1 MAQKQAK
8 RDGKPISVDTKAGS
22 LSYNRLEMQISQTL
36 HMAIELYS
44 DLNYLLVLDHY
55 DDITLF
61 DDDVSPETVSYYQ
74 MKTSEDSISIDTAIS
89 ESWVAKLYE
98 KLSNPEWVVKELGL
112 ITNCPLKV
120 SVKFQGDDGKPHSE
134 EKKYTAERTPFLS
147 FNPIMV
153 NKLKVDIARRKG
165 IPVND
170 VDLSKFVHMRTTLS
184 IPKHR
189 EIVEQKM
196 SDFLQGQY
204 PRITVESAK
213 TVFGAMMDLL
223 SRCQSYEAL
232 DKNAA
237 FAEVRQKKGVSKSDF
252 SRIIEESMYIDVPPF
267 QEIDV
272 WMCYSKEEQMKAA
285 LEYTRVLSDVQGKS
299 ESFTVLYRQVRNAC
313 QENLRGNRE
322 SVKNYCERVY
332 RVLPNKNPIYNK
344 AYVSILVA
352 SMLINEW
359 RRSV

>member
-1 MAQKQAK
+1 MARKQTDK
-8 RDGKPISVDTKAGS
+8 DRKTVSVDTKAGS
-22 LSYNRLEMQISQTL
+22 LAYNRFEMQVSQTL
-36 HMAIELYS
+36 HMAIELFS

-89 ESWVAKLYE
+89 EAWVSKLYE
-98 KLSNPEWVVKELGL
+98 QLSNPEWVVKELGL

-120 SVKFQGDDGKPHSE
+120 SVKIKDNDGKQHSE
-134 EKKYTAERTPFLS
+134 EKKYTAERTPFLL

-153 NKLKVDIARRKG
+153 NKLKADIAKRKG
-165 IPVND
+165 ITVD
-170 VDLSKFVHMRTTLS
+170 KVDLSKFVHMRTTLS

-189 EIVEQKM
+189 EIVEQEM
-196 SDFLQGQY
+196 SNFLQGQY

-223 SRCQSYEAL
+223 SRRQSYETL
-232 DKNAA
+232 NKNAS
-237 FAEVRQKKGVSKSDF
+237 FAEIRQKKGVSKSDF
-252 SRIIEESMYIDVPPF
+252 SRIIEESMYISVPPF
-267 QEIDV
+267 QEIDG
-272 WMCYSKEEQMKAA
+272 WMKYSEEEKPNAA
-285 LEYTRVLSDVQGKS
+285 LEYTRVLPDVQSKS
-299 ESFTVLYRQVRNAC
+299 ESFAVLYRQVKNTC
-313 QENLRGNRE
+313 QNNPKNDEE
-322 SVKNYCERVY
+322 SVKDYCGRVY
-332 RVLPNKNPIYNK
+332 GILPSKSPIYSK
-344 AYVSILVA
+344 TYVGILIT

>member
-1 MAQKQAK
+1 MAKKQAEK
-8 RDGKPISVDTKAGS
+8 DGKSVSVDTKAGS
-22 LSYNRLEMQISQTL
+22 LAYNRFEMQVSQTL

-61 DDDVSPETVSYYQ
+61 DDDTSPETVSYYQ

-89 ESWVAKLYE
+89 EDWVAKLYE
-98 KLSNPEWVVKELGL
+98 QLGNPDWVVKELGL

-120 SVKFQGDDGKPHSE
+120 SVKTKDDDGKQHSE
-134 EKKYTAERTPFLS
+134 EKKYTAEKTPFLS

-153 NKLKVDIARRKG
+153 TKIKTDIAKRKG
-165 IPVND
+165 ISVND

-189 EIVEQKM
+189 EIVEQEM
-196 SDFLQGQY
+196 GSFLQGQY

-223 SRCQSYEAL
+223 SRRQSYESL
-232 DKNAA
+232 NKNAS

-252 SRIIEESMYIDVPPF
+252 SRIIEESIYISVPTF
-267 QEIDV
+267 QEIEG
-272 WMCYSKEEQMKAA
+272 WMGYSKAEKPNAA
-285 LEYTRVLSDVQGKS
+285 LEYTRILPDVQGKS
-299 ESFTVLYRQVRNAC
+299 ESFAALYRQVRSAC
-313 QENLRGNRE
+313 QSNPRNDTET
-322 SVKNYCERVY
+322 VKDYCDRVY
-332 RVLPNKNPIYNK
+332 GLLPGKNPIYNK
-344 AYVSILVA
+344 TYVGILVA

>member
-1 MAQKQAK
+1 MAKKQAEK
-8 RDGKPISVDTKAGS
+8 DGQPVSVDTKAGS
-22 LSYNRLEMQISQTL
+22 LAYNRFEMQVSQTL
-36 HMAIELYS
+36 HMAIELYT

-89 ESWVAKLYE
+89 EAWVAKLY
-98 KLSNPEWVVKELGL
+98 KQLSNPEWVVKELGL

-120 SVKFQGDDGKPHSE
+120 SIKVKGNDGKPHSE

-153 NKLKVDIARRKG
+153 NKLKTDIAKRKG
-165 IPVND
+165 ISVDD

-189 EIVEQKM
+189 EIVEQEM

-223 SRCQSYEAL
+223 SRRQSYEAL
-232 DKNAA
+232 DKKAS
-237 FAEVRQKKGVSKSDF
+237 FAEVRKKKGVSKSDF
-252 SRIIEESMYIDVPPF
+252 SRIIEESMFIAVPEF
-267 QEIDV
+267 QEIDA
-272 WMCYSKEEQMKAA
+272 WIGYSEGERMKAA
-285 LEYTRVLSDVQGKS
+285 LEYTRVLPDLQGKS
-299 ESFTVLYRQVRNAC
+299 ESFAALYRQVRNAC
-313 QENLRGNRE
+313 RENPRSDEE
-322 SVKNYCERVY
+322 SVKDYCERMY
-332 RVLPNKNPIYNK
+332 EILPSKNPIYNK
-344 AYVSILVA
+344 TYVGILVA

>member
-1 MAQKQAK
+1 MAKKQAEK
-8 RDGKPISVDTKAGS
+8 DGKSVSVDTKAGS
-22 LSYNRLEMQISQTL
+22 RAYNRFEMQVSQTL

-61 DDDVSPETVSYYQ
+61 DDDVFPETVSYYQ

-89 ESWVAKLYE
+89 EAWIAKLYE
-98 KLSNPEWVVKELGL
+98 QLSDPVWMVKELGL

-120 SVKFQGDDGKPHSE
+120 SVKVKGDDGEPHSE
-134 EKKYTAERTPFLS
+134 EKKYMAERTPFLS

-153 NKLKVDIARRKG
+153 DKLKADIAKRKG
-165 IPVND
+165 ISVD
-170 VDLSKFVHMRTTLS
+170 EVDLSKFVHMRTTLS

-189 EIVEQKM
+189 EIVEQKL
-196 SDFLQGQY
+196 SDFLYGQY

-232 DKNAA
+232 DKNAT

-252 SRIIEESMYIDVPPF
+252 SRIIEESMYIAVPTF

-272 WMCYSKEEQMKAA
+272 WMSYSDEERMKAA
-285 LEYTRVLSDVQGKS
+285 LEYTKVLPDVQGKS
-299 ESFTVLYRQVRNAC
+299 ESFAALYRQIRNVC
-313 QENLRGNRE
+313 LGNPRNNGE
-322 SVKNYCERVY
+322 SVKDYCDRMYEF
-332 RVLPNKNPIYNK
+332 LPNKNPIYNK
-344 AYVSILVA
+344 AYVGILVA

>member
-1 MAQKQAK
+1 MVKKQA
-8 RDGKPISVDTKAGS
+8 GKNRKPVSVDTRAGS
-22 LSYNRLEMQISQTL
+22 LAYNRFEMQVSQTL
-36 HMAIELYS
+36 HMAIELYP

-89 ESWVAKLYE
+89 EAWVAKLYE
-98 KLSNPEWVVKELGL
+98 QLCNPEWVVKELGL

-120 SVKFQGDDGKPHSE
+120 SVKDKSNDGKLHFE

-153 NKLKVDIARRKG
+153 AKLKTDIAKRKG
-165 IPVND
+165 ISVDD

-189 EIVEQKM
+189 EIVEQEM

-223 SRCQSYEAL
+223 SRRQSYEAL
-232 DKNAA
+232 DKKAS
-237 FAEVRQKKGVSKSDF
+237 FTEVRKKKGVSKSDF
-252 SRIIEESMYIDVPPF
+252 SRIIEESMFIAVPEFP
-267 QEIDV
+267 EIDA
-272 WMCYSKEEQMKAA
+272 WIGYSEGERMKAA
-285 LEYTRVLSDVQGKS
+285 LEYTKVLTDVRGKS
-299 ESFTVLYRQVRNAC
+299 ESFAALYRQVRNAC
-313 QENLRGNRE
+313 RE
-322 SVKNYCERVY
+322 KPRSDEKSVKDYCEQVY
-332 RVLPNKNPIYNK
+332 EILPSKNPIYNK
-344 AYVSILVA
+344 MYVGILVA